1 MPPAPVLPPLPA
13 VVVGGWLGAG
23 KTTLVNALLRRAG
36 GRRIAVLVND
46 FGSVNIDADLIEG
59 AAAGVLALSGG
70 CLCCAF
76 GDDLLGTL
84 AAVAARDPRPD
95 AVLVE
100 LSGVALPAA
109 VLRTLGLS
117 GAVEA
122 TGALVLADA
131 TAVRRQAQDRYV
143 GDTVR
148 QQLQQ
153 ADWLLPSKTDLLA
166 VAGEADDVERW
177 LQAQAPQARLLPG
190 PAEGLPVE
198 LLLGW
203 GEGPHPNPLPHLKA
217 KPSASR
223 AGEGGMARPLSRGA
237 GEGRGEGGARTLR
250 PLGPAASRFESLAL
264 PLPDG
269 CDLQALGARLAEPQS
284 GVLRA
289 KGLARTAD
297 GQGRLLQVAAG
308 RVSVTPVAV
317 NGPGRLLLIGLR
329 GQLRP
334 AALLR

>member
-1 MPPAPVLPPLPA
+1 MAAALPA
-13 VVVGGWLGAG
+13 AVVGGWLGAG

-36 GRRIAVLVND
+36 GRRLAVLVND
-46 FGSVNIDADLIEG
+46 FGSVNIDAELIEG

-84 AAVAARDPRPD
+84 AAVAARTPAPD
-95 AVLVE
+95 AVLIE

-109 VLRTLGLS
+109 VLRTARLS
-117 GAVEA
+117 PVVEV

-143 GDTVR
+143 GDTVQ

-153 ADWLLPSKTDLLA
+153 ADWVLVSKADLLA
-166 VAGEADDVERW
+166 GAGEAVDLERW
-177 LQAQAPQARLLPG
+177 LQTQAPQARLLPG
-190 PAEGLPVE
+190 PAAELPIE

-203 GEGPHPNPLPHLKA
+203 PASAPTVD
-217 KPSASR
+217 ASR
-223 AGEGGMARPLSRGA
+223 FAARPLR
-237 GEGRGEGGARTLR
+237 
-250 PLGPAASRFESLAL
+250 PAASIFESLNL

-269 CDLQALGARLAEPQS
+269 CDLHALGARLAEPSS

-297 GQGRLLQVAAG
+297 GRGRLLQVAAG
-308 RVSVTPVAV
+308 RVSVTPAVVA
-317 NGPGRLLLIGLR
+317 GAGRLLLIGLR
-329 GQLRP
+329 GRWRP
-334 AALLR
+334 AALLAADC

>member
-1 MPPAPVLPPLPA
+1 MARAPLPA
-13 VVVGGWLGAG
+13 VVIGGWLGAG

-36 GRRIAVLVND
+36 GQRLAVLVND
-46 FGSVNIDADLIEG
+46 FGSVNIDAGLIED

-84 AAVAARDPRPD
+84 AAVAAREPAPD
-95 AVLVE
+95 AVLIE

-109 VLRTLGLS
+109 VLRTARLS
-117 GAVEA
+117 PAVEV

-131 TAVRRQAQDRYV
+131 TAVRRQAADRYV

-148 QQLQQ
+148 RQLQQ
-153 ADWLLPSKTDLLA
+153 ADWLLASKTDLLA
-166 VAGEADDVERW
+166 EGELDALEPW

-190 PAEGLPVE
+190 PAAALPVE

-203 GEGPHPNPLPHLKA
+203 GEGA
-217 KPSASR
+217 SAT
-223 AGEGGMARPLSRGA
+223 ATPWAPRPI
-237 GEGRGEGGARTLR
+237 
-250 PLGPAASRFESLAL
+250 GPAASLFESISL

-269 CDLQALGARLAEPQS
+269 CDLHALGARLADPRS

-289 KGLARTAD
+289 KGLARTA
-297 GQGRLLQVAAG
+297 GGEGRLLQVAAG
-308 RVSVTPVAV
+308 RASVTPMPVQGA
-317 NGPGRLLLIGLR
+317 GRLLLIGLR
-329 GQLRP
+329 GRWQPETLLAP
-334 AALLR
+334 ADGC

>member
-1 MPPAPVLPPLPA
+1 MTAALPA
-13 VVVGGWLGAG
+13 AVIGGWLGAG

-36 GRRIAVLVND
+36 GRRLAVLVND
-46 FGSVNIDADLIEG
+46 FGSVNIDAELIEG
-59 AAAGVLALSGG
+59 AEAGVLALSGG

-84 AAVAARDPRPD
+84 AAVAARTPAPD
-95 AVLVE
+95 AVLIE

-109 VLRTLGLS
+109 VLRTLRLS
-117 GAVEA
+117 PVVEV

-131 TAVRRQAQDRYV
+131 TAVRRQADDRYV

-153 ADWLLPSKTDLLA
+153 ADWVLVSKADLLA
-166 VAGEADDVERW
+166 GGGELGDLERW
-177 LQAQAPQARLLPG
+177 LPTQAPQARLLPG
-190 PAEGLPVE
+190 AAAELPIE

-203 GEGPHPNPLPHLKA
+203 ADDPHPNPLPH
-217 KPSASR
+217 R
-223 AGEGGMARPLSRGA
+223 GRGGAPFLPLPLA
-237 GEGRGEGGARTLR
+237 GEGRGEGWIPCPIA
-250 PLGPAASRFESLAL
+250 PAASIFETLTL

-269 CDLQALGARLAEPQS
+269 CDLHALGTRLADPSS

-289 KGLARTAD
+289 KGLARAAD

-308 RVSVTPVAV
+308 RVSVTPAVVA
-317 NGPGRLLLIGLR
+317 GQGRLLLIGLR
-329 GQLRP
+329 GRWRP
-334 AALLR
+334 EALLATDWLHD